1 MDTEELIK
9 SIKDT
14 IKDYDNN
21 RVDCCDCYGCCDC
34 CSWLSKVDD
43 LVEQYEREHNGSKT
57 DTDTIRA

>member
-1 MDTEELIK
+1 MDTKELIK
-9 SIKDT
+9 AIKDT

-43 LVEQYEREHNGSKT
+43 LVEQYEREQAK
-57 DTDTIRA
+57 

>member
-1 MDTEELIK
+1 MDTKELIK
-9 SIKDT
+9 AIKDI

-21 RVDCCDCYGCCDC
+21 RVDCCDCYGCCSC

-57 DTDTIRA
+57 DTDNIRA

>member
-1 MDTEELIK
+1 MDTKELIK
-9 SIKDT
+9 AIKDT
-14 IKDYDNN
+14 IKDYDSN

-57 DTDTIRA
+57 DTDNIQA